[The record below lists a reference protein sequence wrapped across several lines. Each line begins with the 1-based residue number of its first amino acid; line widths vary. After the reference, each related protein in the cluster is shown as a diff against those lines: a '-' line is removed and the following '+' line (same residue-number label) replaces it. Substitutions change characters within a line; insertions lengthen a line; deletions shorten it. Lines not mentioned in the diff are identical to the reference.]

1 MSGHRFGGPKPA
13 LPDDTRVLELQWAQA
28 HVGTSLSVSR
38 PTIVRV
44 QLQKE
49 LQEFSQAAQTTVL
62 PDATPRK
69 VFSVLSPSG
78 VKVKT
83 GLRLRS
89 RLDYLHKPSRRCSET

>member
-69 VFSVLSPSG
+69 VFRSFSLWCQGKNRPPSQVEVGLSA
-78 VKVKT
+78 
-83 GLRLRS
+83 
-89 RLDYLHKPSRRCSET
+89 